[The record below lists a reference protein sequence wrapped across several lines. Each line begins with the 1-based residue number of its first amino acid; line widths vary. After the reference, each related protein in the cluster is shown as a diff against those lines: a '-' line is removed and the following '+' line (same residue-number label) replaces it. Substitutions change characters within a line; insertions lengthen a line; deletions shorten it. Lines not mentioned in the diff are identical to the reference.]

1 MVDKYQF
8 YNVTKFFPTN
18 RLLPDLEKNIF
29 HVRFINE
36 NNFAEICLSPLAV
49 KLILNHTL
57 LIQVTSATQPFLV
70 SSRRSVA

>member
-8 YNVTKFFPTN
+8 YNVTKFFLTN

-36 NNFAEICLSPLAV
+36 INFAEFFSVLPYNLRNCHLEFAFRS
-49 KLILNHTL
+49 L
-57 LIQVTSATQPFLV
+57 L
-70 SSRRSVA
+70 